1 MDNELWIVS
10 IKARV
15 LDGSPLAMDGSEFMF
30 GECAGYAKS
39 EEDMKHQLMAD
50 LDDAKLELVES
61 YEISPESNAAWISSS
76 KYKED
81 ILSLIEEVKIAKTFT
96 SGMFRSSEYVRAHE

>member
-1 MDNELWIVS
+1 MIDELWIVS
-10 IKARV
+10 VKTRV

-39 EEDMKHQLMAD
+39 EEDMKSQLMAD
-50 LDDAKLELVES
+50 LDDAKLELVEL
-61 YEISPESNAAWISSS
+61 YEISLANNAAWISNS

-81 ILSLIEEVKIAKTFT
+81 ILSLIEEVKITHVFT
-96 SGMFRSSEYVRAHE
+96 SGMFRSSEYLGMRE

>member
-10 IKARV
+10 VKTRV

-39 EEDMKHQLMAD
+39 EGDMKNQLMAD
-50 LDDAKLELVES
+50 LDDAKLELVEL
-61 YEISPESNAAWISSS
+61 YEISPENNAAWISSS

-81 ILSLIEEVKIAKTFT
+81 ILSLIEEVKITRAFT
-96 SGMFRSSEYVRAHE
+96 SGMFRSSEYLRVHE